1 MSKLE
6 VREIGPISGETEVRL
21 ADGATAV
28 GFGGGKVIQ
37 YDFMFQNQEIT
48 TSSTDWLDTG
58 FELNFT
64 PKSDSSRLR
73 ITASLKV
80 DGYMENSIR
89 SAKTY
94 FRLWRHDSTV
104 IEIERGYYRN
114 MNVSNENRGLTG
126 WVNFHYVDRPS
137 TTATINYKIKFKND
151 NTNSTVFN
159 GSQIGVF
166 EIMEIAL

>member
-21 ADGATAV
+21 ADGATAI
-28 GFGGGKVIQ
+28 GFGGGKVLQ
-37 YDFMFQNQEIT
+37 YDFMFQNTEIT
-48 TSSTDWLDTG
+48 TSSKDWLDTG

-80 DGYMENSIR
+80 DAYQETSIR
-89 SAKTY
+89 SGKTY
-94 FRLWRHDSTV
+94 LRLWRHDSTV
-104 IEIERGYYRN
+104 IQVERGYFRN
-114 MNVSNENRGLTG
+114 MSVSNENRGLTG
-126 WVNFHYVDRPS
+126 WIDLNYVDRPS
-137 TTATINYKIKFKND
+137 TTSTINYKIQFKND

-159 GSQIGVF
+159 SSEIGVF